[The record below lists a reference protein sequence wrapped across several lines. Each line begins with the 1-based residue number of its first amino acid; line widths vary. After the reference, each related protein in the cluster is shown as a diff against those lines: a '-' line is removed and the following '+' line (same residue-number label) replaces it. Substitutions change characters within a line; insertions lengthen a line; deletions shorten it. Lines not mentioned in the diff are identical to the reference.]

1 MTQFYFAPQVTLL
14 AVPTFREPSHL
25 PVEWLGLTTDAQRVA
40 EYAGRICYMSQ
51 ANPAGRTS
59 TQYLEN
65 ILKQGHG
72 SVLEHG
78 MFSYLIEGVSR
89 ALTHELIRHRVGTA
103 VSQLSQRYVDAQS
116 TNFVIPPALRDHP
129 ELVEEYCVS
138 CLRAVDTYVDLVT
151 NLEAVL
157 PEAKRKQVREA
168 ARAVLPNGTETK
180 LIWSCNLR
188 ELRHVLL
195 LRGSAHADAEIQE
208 LARVLLDVTRPHAPA
223 VLADLEITDDQGII
237 STLT

>member
-1 MTQFYFAPQVTLL
+1 VKFYTAPQVTLL
-14 AVPTFREPSHL
+14 SMPSFLEPAHL
-25 PVEWLGLTTDAQRVA
+25 PVEWLGLSTNPQRVA

-59 TQYLEN
+59 DQYLAN
-65 ILKQGHG
+65 ILTQGHG

-103 VSQLSQRYVDAQS
+103 VSQLSQRYVDAAD
-116 TNFVIPPALRDHP
+116 TNFVIPPALVEQPALR
-129 ELVEEYCVS
+129 EEYEAFCR
-138 CLRAVDTYVDLVT
+138 RAVDAYADLVA
-151 NLEAVL
+151 NLGDVL

-180 LIWSCNLR
+180 LVWSCNLR

-195 LRGSAHADAEIQE
+195 LRGSSHADAEIQQ
-208 LARVLLDVTRPHAPA
+208 LALALLEVTRPHAPA
-223 VLADLEITDDQGII
+223 VLADLVVDPVDGII
-237 STLT
+237 STLP

>member
-1 MTQFYFAPQVTLL
+1 MKFYTAPQITLI
-14 AVPTFREPSHL
+14 AYPTFYEPEQL
-25 PVEWLGLTTDAQRVA
+25 PVEWRGISTSSQQLA

-51 ANPAGRTS
+51 ANPANRTS
-59 TQYLEN
+59 EEYLRN
-65 ILKQGHG
+65 ILLHGHG

-78 MFSYLIEGVSR
+78 MLSFLIEGVSR

-103 VSQLSQRYVDAQS
+103 VSQLSQRYVDAKD
-116 TNFVIPPALRDHP
+116 TNFVVPPALVDQP
-129 ELVEEYCVS
+129 ELLEEYQEFCR
-138 CLRAVDTYVDLVT
+138 RAVDAYSDLVA

-157 PEAKRKQVREA
+157 PEAKRKEVREA

-195 LRGSAHADAEIQE
+195 LRGSAHADAEIQAFVRT
-208 LARVLLDVTRPHAPA
+208 LLPIARTLAPA
-223 VLADLEITDDQGII
+223 VFADLVVDPEQGII
-237 STLT
+237 STL

>member
-1 MTQFYFAPQVTLL
+1 MKFYTAPQVTLL
-14 AVPTFREPSHL
+14 SLPTFLEPSHL
-25 PVEWLGLTTDAQRVA
+25 AVEWLGLTTDPQRLA

-59 TQYLEN
+59 EQYLAN
-65 ILKQGHG
+65 ILQQGHG

-103 VSQLSQRYVDAQS
+103 VSQLSQRYVDAAD
-116 TNFVIPPALRDHP
+116 TNFVIPPAMREQP
-129 ELVEEYCVS
+129 EIRAWYESACR
-138 CLRAVDTYVDLVT
+138 RAVDTYADLVED
-151 NLEAVL
+151 LGAAL

-195 LRGSAHADAEIQE
+195 LRGSSHADAEIQE
-208 LARVLLDVTRPHAPA
+208 LAQALLNVTRPHAPS
-223 VLADLEITDDQGII
+223 VLADLVVDSERGIT